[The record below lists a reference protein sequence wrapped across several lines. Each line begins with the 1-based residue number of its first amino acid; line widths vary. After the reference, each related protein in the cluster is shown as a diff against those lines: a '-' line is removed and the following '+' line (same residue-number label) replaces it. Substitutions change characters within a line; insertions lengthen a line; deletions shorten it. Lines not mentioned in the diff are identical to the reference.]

1 MNKLSSLI
9 LILLLVNN
17 CSLNKKQNFWSK
29 EKSNLEETKGVKTIL
44 KKKNKDEKE
53 INPTLEIK
61 LSGQKFNK
69 NYRSNQNDIG
79 ELSYKGTL
87 QKIQKY
93 NFSRF
98 DDFEYTDVQPIFNN
112 ESIIFFDSTG
122 TVISYDQ
129 NQKILWKKNIYTK
142 SEKKN
147 QPKLNF
153 ANQDN
158 VLIITDTIA
167 KYYALDINTGD
178 IIWAKSNIVP
188 FNSNIKIEGDF
199 FYVADYKNI
208 LRSISIKDGSEI
220 WNLKTEESL
229 KKSNTKLS
237 IVIEKENVYF
247 NNSIGDITAVNIKSG
262 QLVWQ
267 LPTQSSSVSKN
278 IFLLSNSKLVIN
290 ENSILF
296 SNNNNEFYS
305 IDTSTG
311 LINWKNEVNSDLRPV
326 VIGKFIITISKKG
339 FLYILDKKNG
349 NIIRVNDLYKN
360 YKIKKKNKILTTG
373 FFIAQSKI
381 YVSDND
387 GKLIVVDLKTGNIIS
402 INKISS
408 SKILQPYVNN
418 NNIFIIKN
426 GSIIKFN

>member
-373 FFIAQSKI
+373 IFIAQSKI
-381 YVSDND
+381 YISDN
-387 GKLIVVDLKTGNIIS
+387 NE
-402 INKISS
+402 
-408 SKILQPYVNN
+408 
-418 NNIFIIKN
+418 
-426 GSIIKFN
+426 

>member
-360 YKIKKKNKILTTG
+360 YKIKKKIKYLLQV
-373 FFIAQSKI
+373 FLLHKVKFM
-381 YVSDND
+381 Y
-387 GKLIVVDLKTGNIIS
+387 LIMMEN
-402 INKISS
+402 
-408 SKILQPYVNN
+408 
-418 NNIFIIKN
+418 
-426 GSIIKFN
+426 